1 MAPAPFL
8 GNEAKSFG
16 GVDVIELYV
25 ENLVFRTCFQKKTQ
39 ANDFVDVSEIIKA
52 LYILKDNFAIR
63 TTGFWKFNFAS
74 GSRRYKF
81 KVRTT
86 NYFLRGT
93 PTDSYLLE
101 EYVITADPQTDAVGE
116 LRFRVELSVSD
127 QTGSAVLVAFDEE
140 IP

>member
-1 MAPAPFL
+1 MIIFRKANLATRP
-8 GNEAKSFG
+8 N
-16 GVDVIELYV
+16 DELQQG
-25 ENLVFRTCFQKKTQ
+25 FQKKTQ
-39 ANDFVDVSEIIKA
+39 ATDFVDISEIIKA

-86 NYFLRGT
+86 NYLLRGT

-101 EYVITADPQTDAVGE
+101 EYVITADPQIIEFLCTAKTDAVGV

>member
-1 MAPAPFL
+1 MIIFRKANLATRP
-8 GNEAKSFG
+8 N
-16 GVDVIELYV
+16 DELQQG
-25 ENLVFRTCFQKKTQ
+25 FQKKTQ
-39 ANDFVDVSEIIKA
+39 ATDFVDISEIIKA

-86 NYFLRGT
+86 NYLLRGT

-101 EYVITADPQTDAVGE
+101 EYVITADPQGGE
-116 LRFRVELSVSD
+116 DVPQAKLPGVD
-127 QTGSAVLVAFDEE
+127 TQGSAVAPSDD
-140 IP
+140 